1 MTYSKLMYSA
11 KNSQVQ
17 KIWKQMGI
25 KELFVVMARGEG
37 GGRGREGEGG
47 REGGNGNYSLS
58 SLPCLGTEREMKEQK
73 QSQYILIINPQHFKE
88 QGNGKE
94 SHMWD
99 VEENRK
105 KRRLPSSNAALER
118 GTPRLLV
125 AFASGAWLQNPAL
138 RTLCTLGKQT
148 GPRNY
153 DGIPVNPFNPKE

>member
-1 MTYSKLMYSA
+1 M
-11 KNSQVQ
+11 
-17 KIWKQMGI
+17 
-25 KELFVVMARGEG
+25 E
-37 GGRGREGEGG
+37 
-47 REGGNGNYSLS
+47 NYPLPSH
-58 SLPCLGTEREMKEQK
+58 PCLGREREMKEKK
-73 QSQYILIINPQHFKE
+73 QSQLLLIINSQCFRE
-88 QGNGKE
+88 EGNGKE

-125 AFASGAWLQNPAL
+125 AFASGAWFQNPAL

-153 DGIPVNPFNPKE
+153 DGFPVNPFNL

>member
-1 MTYSKLMYSA
+1 METNGNK
-11 KNSQVQ
+11 
-17 KIWKQMGI
+17 G
-25 KELFVVMARGEG
+25 VVCSHGEGGKGEGGGEG
-37 GGRGREGEGG
+37 GGRG

-58 SLPCLGTEREMKEQK
+58 SLPCLGREREMKEQK
-73 QSQYILIINPQHFKE
+73 QSQHILIINPQHFKE
-88 QGNGKE
+88 EGNGKE

-118 GTPRLLV
+118 GTPRFLT
-125 AFASGAWLQNPAL
+125 AFASRAWFYNPAL
-138 RTLCTLGKQT
+138 RTLCTLGQQT

>member
-1 MTYSKLMYSA
+1 MET
-11 KNSQVQ
+11 N
-17 KIWKQMGI
+17 GN
-25 KELFVVMARGEG
+25 EEVVCSHG
-37 GGRGREGEGG
+37 EGEGG
-47 REGGNGNYSLS
+47 DGNYSLS
-58 SLPCLGTEREMKEQK
+58 SLPCLGREREMKEQK
-73 QSQYILIINPQHFKE
+73 QSQCILIVHPQHFKE
-88 QGNGKE
+88 EGNGKE

-125 AFASGAWLQNPAL
+125 AFASGAWFQNPAL

-153 DGIPVNPFNPKE
+153 DGFPVNPFNPKE